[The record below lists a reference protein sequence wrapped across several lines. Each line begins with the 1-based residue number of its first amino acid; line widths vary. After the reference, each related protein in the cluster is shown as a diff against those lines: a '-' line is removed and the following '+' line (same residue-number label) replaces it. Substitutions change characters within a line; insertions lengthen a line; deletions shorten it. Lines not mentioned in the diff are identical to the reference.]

1 MAVPKYHE
9 FMKPLLELLGDGR
22 EHKIQTVYTDLA
34 QHFKLSEAD
43 KAEYIPSGKQPL
55 YHNRIGWA
63 KTYLVKAGLAESKK
77 RAVIQITDLGRSTLI
92 ENPPEINQQ
101 YLMKFPKFNE
111 FIEAK
116 EMPGK
121 QLPGQLSLTTD
132 RTPIEDLEEAY
143 KLIQNRLQDELLQ
156 EVVQLTPDQFER
168 MVVELVVAM
177 GYGGTAEDAARVVGK
192 TGDEGIDGII
202 KADRL
207 GFDRIYIQAKK
218 WNPDRT
224 IGRPEIQKFLG
235 ALVGQGA
242 NKGLFITTCGFSKE
256 ASDFVEKS
264 ISQRISLVDGKQLTT
279 LMIEHNIGVS
289 TQSIYTIKSVDSDYF
304 NYGF

>member
-9 FMKPLLELLGDGR
+9 FMKPMLEMLGDSR
-22 EHKIQTVYTDLA
+22 EHNIHSLYASLA
-34 QHFKLSEAD
+34 EFFKLTEDDMAV
-43 KAEYIPSGKQPL
+43 YLPSGKQLL

-63 KTYLVKAGLAESKK
+63 KTYLVKAGLAESCK
-77 RAVIQITDLGRSTLI
+77 RAVIRITDLGKATLL

-101 YLMKFPKFNE
+101 YLIKFPKFIE
-111 FIEAK
+111 FSSIK
-116 EMPGK
+116 ETPEETS
-121 QLPGQLSLTTD
+121 QPESTDSTD
-132 RTPIEDLEEAY
+132 RTPIEDFAEAY
-143 KLIQNRLQDELLQ
+143 KLIQSRLQDDLLQ
-156 EVVQLTPDQFER
+156 EVLQLTPDQFER
-168 MVVELVVAM
+168 LVVDLVVAM

-218 WNPDRT
+218 WAPDRT
-224 IGRPEIQKFLG
+224 VGRPDIHQFVG

-242 NKGLFITTCGFSKE
+242 NKGLFITTCRFSKE
-256 ASDFVEKS
+256 AFEYVKKS
-264 ISQRISLVDGKQLTT
+264 IGHRISLVDGNQLTA

-289 TQSIYTIKSVDSDYF
+289 TQSVFTIKSVDSDYF
-304 NYGF
+304 NGGF

>member
-9 FMKPLLELLGDGR
+9 FMKPMLEMLGDGK
-22 EHKIQTVYTDLA
+22 EHKTQTLYTDLA
-34 QHFKLSEAD
+34 DHFKLTEAD
-43 KAEYIPSGKQPL
+43 KAEYLPSGRQLL

-63 KTYLVKAGLAESKK
+63 KTYLVKAGLAEPCK
-77 RAVIQITDLGRSTLI
+77 RAVIRITDLGKATLL
-92 ENPPEINQQ
+92 ENPSEINQL
-101 YLMKFPKFNE
+101 YLMKFPKFIE
-111 FIEAK
+111 FSSNK
-116 EMPGK
+116 ETHEK
-121 QLPGQLSLTTD
+121 TSLPQSTDSTD
-132 RTPIEDLEEAY
+132 RTPIEDFADAY

-156 EVVQLTPDQFER
+156 EVIQLTPDQFER

-218 WNPDRT
+218 WDPDRT

-242 NKGLFITTCGFSKE
+242 NKGLFITTCRFSKE
-256 ASDFVEKS
+256 ASNFVEKS
-264 ISQRISLVDGKQLTT
+264 ISQRISLVDGNQLTT
-279 LMIEHNIGVS
+279 LMIEHDIGVS
-289 TQSIYTIKSVDSDYF
+289 TRSVYTIKSVDSDYF
-304 NYGF
+304 ESGF

>member
-22 EHKIQTVYTDLA
+22 EHKIQNVYADLA
-34 QHFKLSEAD
+34 QHFHLAEAD
-43 KAEYIPSGKQPL
+43 KVEYIPSGKQPL

-92 ENPPEINQQ
+92 KNPPEINQQ
-101 YLMKFPKFNE
+101 YLMRFPKFNE
-111 FIEAK
+111 FVEVK
-116 EMPGK
+116 EPSDK
-121 QLPGQLSLTTD
+121 PLPGQLSLSTD

-218 WNPDRT
+218 WDPDRT

-242 NKGLFITTCGFSKE
+242 NKGLFITTCEFSKE
-256 ASDFVEKS
+256 ASNFVEKS
-264 ISQRISLVDGKQLTT
+264 ISQRISLVDGNQLTT
-279 LMIEHNIGVS
+279 LMIEHDIGVS
-289 TQSIYTIKSVDSDYF
+289 TQSVYTIKSVDSDYF
-304 NYGF
+304 NNGF

>member
-1 MAVPKYHE
+1 MAIPKYYE
-9 FMKPLLELLGDGR
+9 FMKPLLESLEDGK
-22 EHKIQTVYTDLA
+22 EHRIQAVYSDLA
-34 QHFKLSEAD
+34 QYFRLSEAD
-43 KAEYIPSGKQPL
+43 KAEYLPSGKQLL

-63 KTYLVKAGLAESKK
+63 KTYLVKAGLVESKK
-77 RAVIQITDLGRSTLI
+77 RAVIQITDLGKATLQ
-92 ENPPEINQQ
+92 ENTPEINQQ
-101 YLMKFPKFNE
+101 YLMRFPKFNE
-111 FIEAK
+111 FMESK
-116 EMPGK
+116 ETPDR
-121 QLPGQLSLTTD
+121 QSTEQSTHTTD

-218 WNPDRT
+218 WSPDRT

-242 NKGLFITTCGFSKE
+242 NKGLFITTCRFSKE

-264 ISQRISLVDGKQLTT
+264 INQRISLVDSQQLTA

-289 TQSIYTIKSVDSDYF
+289 TQSVYMIKSVDSDYF
-304 NYGF
+304 NN

>member
-9 FMKPLLELLGDGR
+9 FMKPLLQMLGDGQ
-22 EHKIQTVYTDLA
+22 EQKIQSLYADLA
-34 QHFKLSEAD
+34 NDFRLTDAD
-43 KAEYIPSGKQPL
+43 RAEYLPSGRQLL

-63 KTYLVKAGLAESKK
+63 KTYLVKAGLLESPK
-77 RAVIQITDLGRSTLI
+77 RAVVRITDLGKATLL
-92 ENPPEINQQ
+92 ENPPEINPQ
-101 YLMKFPKFNE
+101 YLTKFSKFQE
-111 FIEAK
+111 FIGPKPTFEK
-116 EMPGK
+116 NSPT
-121 QLPGQLSLTTD
+121 QTTQSAD

-143 KLIQNRLQDELLQ
+143 KLIQSRLQDELLQ

-168 MVVELVVAM
+168 LVVDLVVAM

-218 WNPDRT
+218 WAPDRT
-224 IGRPEIQKFLG
+224 VGRPEIQKFLG

-242 NKGLFITTCGFSKE
+242 SKGLFIATCGFSKE

-264 ISQRISLVDGKQLTT
+264 INQRISLVDGNQLTA

-289 TQSIYTIKSVDSDYF
+289 TQSVYTIKSVDSDYF
-304 NYGF
+304 EGGF

>member
-1 MAVPKYHE
+1 MFGLK
-9 FMKPLLELLGDGR
+9 
-22 EHKIQTVYTDLA
+22 
-34 QHFKLSEAD
+34 
-43 KAEYIPSGKQPL
+43 
-55 YHNRIGWA
+55 
-63 KTYLVKAGLAESKK
+63 KTEEVKSNNNPTTNPNALNSLVKGTVLEGT
-77 RAVIQITDLGRSTLI
+77 ITS
-92 ENPPEINQQ
+92 ENDI
-101 YLMKFPKFNE
+101 
-111 FIEAK
+111 
-116 EMPGK
+116 
-121 QLPGQLSLTTD
+121 
-132 RTPIEDLEEAY
+132 R
-143 KLIQNRLQDELLQ
+143 
-156 EVVQLTPDQFER
+156 
-168 MVVELVVAM
+168 
-177 GYGGTAEDAARVVGK
+177 
-192 TGDEGIDGII
+192 IDGII

-289 TQSIYTIKSVDSDYF
+289 TQSVYTIKSVDSDYF